1 MNEEERRPK
10 IEGTVT
16 MSLEAY
22 ERLKEANPKETISE
36 QGAEI
41 ERLKSEL
48 EKERAFKLKVAKAS
62 MRTKLDIE
70 LIRRILE
77 DGEVEVL
84 SPKDCENR
92 FSNELFVKFT
102 WRP

>member
-1 MNEEERRPK
+1 MNEQEEKRPK

-22 ERLKEANPKETISE
+22 ERLKEANPEKD
-36 QGAEI
+36 AEI
-41 ERLKSEL
+41 ERLKSDL
-48 EKERAFKLKVAKAS
+48 EKEKAFKLKVAKAS
-62 MRTKLDIE
+62 LRTKLDIE

-77 DGEVEVL
+77 DGEVEVMANEDYG
-84 SPKDCENR
+84 KR